1 MLEEALSAGIMRF
14 DTCARG
20 VAAPTPS
27 VLLAALAAAGEEQAV
42 DEGAERAQEAV
53 SSAQSLAGSLSF
65 SLSGSCL
72 ACTVHSDPAVRGR
85 SWGSCKG
92 CCDRQRK
99 LNGCLLKLATAAQ
112 QRRDVGVALMSGD
125 LERGLAG

>member
-53 SSAQSLAGSLSF
+53 SSAQPLA
-65 SLSGSCL
+65 GSCL
-72 ACTVHSDPAVRGR
+72 A
-85 SWGSCKG
+85 W
-92 CCDRQRK
+92 
-99 LNGCLLKLATAAQ
+99 LA
-112 QRRDVGVALMSGD
+112 LCH
-125 LERGLAG
+125 

>member
-53 SSAQSLAGSLSF
+53 SSLNYLRI
-65 SLSGSCL
+65 SGLCL
-72 ACTVHSDPAVRGR
+72 ACTVPLTLPCVGAAGEAAKAAVTG
-85 SWGSCKG
+85 KG
-92 CCDRQRK
+92 
-99 LNGCLLKLATAAQ
+99 NGCLLKLATRAAQ
-112 QRRDVGVALMSGD
+112 QRHDLGIARHSSD
-125 LERGLAG
+125 LERG

>member
-53 SSAQSLAGSLSF
+53 SSAQSLAGSLSL
-65 SLSGSCL
+65 SLSLVRAWLAPCL
-72 ACTVHSDPAVRGR
+72 
-85 SWGSCKG
+85 
-92 CCDRQRK
+92 
-99 LNGCLLKLATAAQ
+99 
-112 QRRDVGVALMSGD
+112 
-125 LERGLAG
+125 

>member
-53 SSAQSLAGSLSF
+53 SSAVSLALLGL
-65 SLSGSCL
+65 LC
-72 ACTVHSDPAVRGR
+72 ATDPAVRGR

-99 LNGCLLKLATAAQ
+99 WNVCCHPY
-112 QRRDVGVALMSGD
+112 S
-125 LERGLAG
+125 

>member
-1 MLEEALSAGIMRF
+1 MAQGAEGWELLSMLEEALSAGIMRF

-53 SSAQSLAGSLSF
+53 SSAQSLAGS
-65 SLSGSCL
+65 CL
-72 ACTVHSDPAVRGR
+72 A
-85 SWGSCKG
+85 W
-92 CCDRQRK
+92 
-99 LNGCLLKLATAAQ
+99 LA
-112 QRRDVGVALMSGD
+112 LCH
-125 LERGLAG
+125 

>member
-1 MLEEALSAGIMRF
+1 MAQGAEGWELLSMLEEALSAGIMRF

-53 SSAQSLAGSLSF
+53 SSAVSLA
-65 SLSGSCL
+65 
-72 ACTVHSDPAVRGR
+72 
-85 SWGSCKG
+85 
-92 CCDRQRK
+92 
-99 LNGCLLKLATAAQ
+99 LLGLLCATE
-112 QRRDVGVALMSGD
+112 DF
-125 LERGLAG
+125 